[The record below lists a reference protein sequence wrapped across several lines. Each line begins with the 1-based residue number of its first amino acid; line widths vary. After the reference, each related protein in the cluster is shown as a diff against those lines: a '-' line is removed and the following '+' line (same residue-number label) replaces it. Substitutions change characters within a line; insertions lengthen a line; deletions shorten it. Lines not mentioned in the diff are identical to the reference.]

1 MNYLDDPYI
10 QEALTELGWKVSQRD
25 AEDWMVVDSSGFV
38 YHLPANILEAL
49 VRRMFAMACS
59 PQG

>member
-10 QEALTELGWKVSQRD
+10 LEALTELGWKVSQQH
-25 AEDWMVVDSSGFV
+25 ADWIVVDTNGLV
-38 YHLPANILEAL
+38 YHLPTHILEAL